1 MYRSERCNN
10 LKNVNLPEC
19 VEVNSQSFL
28 LCTSLSKIIFQK
40 IEILDMLAFQDC
52 SNLET
57 LIIKND
63 TKVCRMYYS
72 DTSDSLS
79 GTKIASGNGYIYVPD
94 KLVQQYKSVDSWG
107 KYANQIKPLSDYV
120 ESEA

>member
-1 MYRSERCNN
+1 M
-10 LKNVNLPEC
+10 
-19 VEVNSQSFL
+19 EV
-28 LCTSLSKIIFQK
+28 
-40 IEILDMLAFQDC
+40 LAFQNC

-63 TKVCRMYYS
+63 TKVCVMYRS
-72 DTSDSLS
+72 GTDDSLS

-94 KLVQQYKSVDSWG
+94 KLVKQYKSAYNWD